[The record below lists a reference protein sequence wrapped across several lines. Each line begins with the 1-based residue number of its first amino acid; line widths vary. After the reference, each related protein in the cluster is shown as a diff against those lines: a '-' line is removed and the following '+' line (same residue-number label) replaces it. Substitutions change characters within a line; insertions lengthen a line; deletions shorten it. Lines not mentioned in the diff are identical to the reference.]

1 MYNNAHNR
9 NNRKL
14 ITQIITQKIIY
25 NPNPNSSKIKPKT
38 FIVTKLQSKIKY
50 IPFTQPIEKIS
61 ITNINQLPYSTRT
74 YNGILPK
81 LKNKKYIAF
90 ERSEHI
96 LGTIKIFEHQFIEFI
111 ETVENKIVDVTDVTT
126 KELFE
131 TLSFNDFILFLL
143 DRNFID
149 ASIK

>member
-1 MYNNAHNR
+1 MYNNTHNR

-14 ITQIITQKIIY
+14 IIQTITQKIIY
-25 NPNPNSSKIKPKT
+25 NPNPNSNKSKPKT

-61 ITNINQLPYSTRT
+61 ITNINQLPYSTLI

-81 LKNKKYIAF
+81 LQNKKYIPF
-90 ERSEHI
+90 GHSEHI

-131 TLSFNDFILFLL
+131 TLSFNDFVLFLL

>member
-1 MYNNAHNR
+1 MYNNTHNR

-25 NPNPNSSKIKPKT
+25 TPNPNSSKTRPKT

-50 IPFTQPIEKIS
+50 IPFTQSVEKIS
-61 ITNINQLPYSTRT
+61 ITNINQLPYSTLT

-81 LKNKKYIAF
+81 LKNKKYVLF
-90 ERSEHI
+90 ERSDHI

-131 TLSFNDFILFLL
+131 ILSFNDFVLFLL
-143 DRNFID
+143 DRNFIE

>member
-1 MYNNAHNR
+1 MYNSTHNR

-14 ITQIITQKIIY
+14 IIQTITQKIIY
-25 NPNPNSSKIKPKT
+25 NPNSNPNSKSKT

-50 IPFTQPIEKIS
+50 IPFTQPIEEIS
-61 ITNINQLPYSTRT
+61 ITNINQLPYSTLT
-74 YNGILPK
+74 YKGILPK
-81 LKNKKYIAF
+81 FKNKKYLAF
-90 ERSEHI
+90 QHSEHI

-111 ETVENKIVDVTDVTT
+111 ETVENKIVSITDVTT

-131 TLSFNDFILFLL
+131 TLSFNDFVLFLL

>member
-1 MYNNAHNR
+1 MYNNTHNR

-14 ITQIITQKIIY
+14 IIQTITQKIIY
-25 NPNPNSSKIKPKT
+25 NPNSNPNSKSKT

-50 IPFTQPIEKIS
+50 IPFTQPIEEIS
-61 ITNINQLPYSTRT
+61 ITNINQLPYSTLT
-74 YNGILPK
+74 YKGILPK
-81 LKNKKYIAF
+81 FKNKKYLAF
-90 ERSEHI
+90 QHSEHI

-131 TLSFNDFILFLL
+131 TLSFDDFVLFLL

>member
-1 MYNNAHNR
+1 MYNNTHNR

-25 NPNPNSSKIKPKT
+25 NPNPNSNKSKPKT
-38 FIVTKLQSKIKY
+38 FIITKLQSKIKY

-81 LKNKKYIAF
+81 LKNKKYVAF
-90 ERSEHI
+90 GHSEHI

-131 TLSFNDFILFLL
+131 TLSFNDFILFLI
-143 DRNFID
+143 DKNFID
-149 ASIK
+149 ATIK

>member
-1 MYNNAHNR
+1 MVG
-9 NNRKL
+9 L
-14 ITQIITQKIIY
+14 VCTITQKIIY
-25 NPNPNSSKIKPKT
+25 NPNSNPNSKSKT

-50 IPFTQPIEKIS
+50 IPFTQPIEEIS
-61 ITNINQLPYSTRT
+61 ITNINQLPYSTLT
-74 YNGILPK
+74 YKGILPK
-81 LKNKKYIAF
+81 FKNKKYLAF
-90 ERSEHI
+90 QHSEHI

-111 ETVENKIVDVTDVTT
+111 ETVENKIVSITDVTT

-131 TLSFNDFILFLL
+131 TLSFNDFVLFLL

>member
-1 MYNNAHNR
+1 MYNNTHNR

-14 ITQIITQKIIY
+14 IIQTITQKIIY
-25 NPNPNSSKIKPKT
+25 NPNPNSKPKT

-61 ITNINQLPYSTRT
+61 IKDINQLPYSTLT
-74 YNGILPK
+74 YSGILPK
-81 LKNKKYIAF
+81 FKNKKYLAF
-90 ERSEHI
+90 GHSEHI

-131 TLSFNDFILFLL
+131 TLSFNDFVLFLL
-143 DRNFID
+143 DRNL
-149 ASIK
+149 

>member
-1 MYNNAHNR
+1 MYNNTHNR

-14 ITQIITQKIIY
+14 IIQTITQKIIY
-25 NPNPNSSKIKPKT
+25 NPNSNPNSKSKT

-50 IPFTQPIEKIS
+50 IPFTQPIEEIS
-61 ITNINQLPYSTRT
+61 ITNINQLPYSTLT
-74 YNGILPK
+74 YKGILPK
-81 LKNKKYIAF
+81 FKNKKYLAF
-90 ERSEHI
+90 QHSEHI

-131 TLSFNDFILFLL
+131 TLSFNDFVLFLL

>member
-1 MYNNAHNR
+1 MYNNTHNR

-14 ITQIITQKIIY
+14 IIQTITQKIIY
-25 NPNPNSSKIKPKT
+25 NPNSNPNSKSKT

-50 IPFTQPIEKIS
+50 IPFTQPIEEIS
-61 ITNINQLPYSTRT
+61 ITNINQLPYSTLT
-74 YNGILPK
+74 YKGILPK
-81 LKNKKYIAF
+81 FKNKKYLAF
-90 ERSEHI
+90 QHSEHI

-111 ETVENKIVDVTDVTT
+111 ETVENKIVSITDVTT

-131 TLSFNDFILFLL
+131 TLSFNDFVLFLL